1 MAVKK
6 TSQFPTHEKVLT
18 AYVPSCTIP
27 VASIQQGLDLS
38 TQNASTYVAGY
49 LLRKKVKVLDE
60 MNADNIKQR
69 SRRAHPVLTGICEAG
84 RNYENTDKTII
95 KS

>member
-18 AYVPSCTIP
+18 PRVTSCTIP
-27 VASIQQGLDLS
+27 VASIQPGLDLS

-49 LLRKKVKVLDE
+49 LLRKKVKVLE
-60 MNADNIKQR
+60 VNADNIEQR

-84 RNYENTDKTII
+84 RNYENTNKTII